1 MMEYKLRIAAI
12 TTLRP
17 YIFIV
22 SGSLVGCVVAWLL
35 INYVSDNLLLLLSL
49 FLYLGAVYVLIIFV
63 RIFYNK
69 TLIIEYT
76 DNEIILQIGRK
87 RNVIE
92 RQTYWG
98 FIVLII

>member
-35 INYVSDNLLLLLSL
+35 ISL
-49 FLYLGAVYVLIIFV
+49 TMA
-63 RIFYNK
+63 
-69 TLIIEYT
+69 
-76 DNEIILQIGRK
+76 
-87 RNVIE
+87 
-92 RQTYWG
+92 
-98 FIVLII
+98 